1 MIFHRFKKQI
11 HSVGA
16 PAFAIVGLGNP
27 GTKYELT
34 RHNVGFMFID
44 RLADRLGVKVKKL
57 KFKALY
63 ADAVIAG
70 TRVLLVK
77 PQTFMNNSGE
87 AVREIIKFYKI
98 PPENLIVVFDDISLN
113 AGKLRIRKK
122 GSDGGHN
129 GIKSIIY
136 HTSSDKFPRIKIG
149 IGPKPHPD
157 MDLADFVMG
166 RIKGKEE
173 TLIAAAIDHAA
184 DAVSLMIS
192 GNTDAA
198 MNQFN

>member
-27 GTKYELT
+27 GAKYELT

-87 AVREIIKFYKI
+87 AEREIIKFYKI

-173 TLIAAAIDHAA
+173 ILIAEAIDHAA